1 MKRAILRFVAS
12 LEEGDRYKIF
22 IAVVVAICIV
32 AICIGIY
39 VDKYYKYAEIDPL
52 MLGIRRGNT
61 KTAEEITALKS
72 KFNDLFTDE
81 LKEYRDVEEGVTYK
95 TKNPSIDSMVYN
107 AYDLKNVS
115 DFYSVDS
122 NIPQLNIDA
131 PNAEKIN
138 REIKE
143 EYYEKAYVMMR
154 KTEGMTIYSLKYAA
168 FVNNAYLS
176 LVIKTTYKEE
186 GDKPEKVTIKTYNY
200 NIATDSIVTID
211 DLIELK
217 GETKNDVQ
225 SKITK
230 EIQTSDANSKILAKE
245 YGNLLYT
252 RDLNNEM
259 YKVEN
264 TENFFLT
271 QDGYVYIVYAYGNT
285 EDTNEMDIV
294 IF

>member
-1 MKRAILRFVAS
+1 M
-12 LEEGDRYKIF
+12 
-22 IAVVVAICIV
+22 
-32 AICIGIY
+32 
-39 VDKYYKYAEIDPL
+39 
-52 MLGIRRGNT
+52 
-61 KTAEEITALKS
+61 
-72 KFNDLFTDE
+72 
-81 LKEYRDVEEGVTYK
+81 
-95 TKNPSIDSMVYN
+95 
-107 AYDLKNVS
+107 
-115 DFYSVDS
+115 
-122 NIPQLNIDA
+122 
-131 PNAEKIN
+131 
-138 REIKE
+138 
-143 EYYEKAYVMMR
+143 
-154 KTEGMTIYSLKYAA
+154 
-168 FVNNAYLS
+168 
-176 LVIKTTYKEE
+176 
-186 GDKPEKVTIKTYNY
+186 
-200 NIATDSIVTID
+200 
-211 DLIELK
+211 IELK

>member
-22 IAVVVAICIV
+22 IAVIIAICIV

-52 MLGIRRGNT
+52 MLGIRIGSKRT
-61 KTAEEITALKS
+61 DEEITALKS

-81 LKEYRDVEEGVTYK
+81 VKEYKDAEEGVAYK
-95 TKNPSIDSMVYN
+95 TKNASIESIVYN
-107 AYDLKNVS
+107 AYDIENIS

-138 REIKE
+138 KDIRDN
-143 EYYEKAYVMMR
+143 YYDKAYTMMR
-154 KTEGMTIYSLKYAA
+154 KTEGMTVYSLKYAA

-200 NIATDSIVTID
+200 NIANDSIVTID
-211 DLIELK
+211 DLIKLK
-217 GETKNDVQ
+217 GETKNNVQ
-225 SKITK
+225 TKITK

-245 YGNLLYT
+245 YGNLLYS

-259 YKVEN
+259 YKVDK